1 LLAAVFDDMI
11 QKDFPMKATPEQI
24 TLGRSL
30 FDAFAA
36 DDLDTW
42 QSKLAHDF
50 TFGYP
55 GLRNGT
61 GAAAAREFNTPF
73 NAAFSDWT
81 TVVHTAAMDG
91 DTILMRLTVS
101 FTHSKPLALPEGLL
115 DSSGARCDVDVAMVV
130 KMRDGKIV
138 REETLW
144 NVAELVDQIK
154 SAR

>member
-1 LLAAVFDDMI
+1 MI
-11 QKDFPMKATPEQI
+11 PKEFFVKATPEQI
-24 TLGRSL
+24 ALGRSL

-36 DDLDTW
+36 DDLEIW
-42 QSKLAHDF
+42 QAKLAHDF

-55 GLRNGT
+55 GLRYGS
-61 GAAAAREFNTPF
+61 GAAAAREFNAPF
-73 NAAFSDWT
+73 NAAFSDWA
-81 TVVHTAAMDG
+81 TVVHAAAVDK

-101 FTHSKPLALPEGLL
+101 FTHTKPLALPHGTL
-115 DSSGARCDVDVAMVV
+115 DTSGARCDVDVAMVV
-130 KMRDGKIV
+130 ETRDVKIV

>member
-1 LLAAVFDDMI
+1 
-11 QKDFPMKATPEQI
+11 MKATPDQI
-24 TLGRSL
+24 ALGRSL

-42 QSKLAHDF
+42 QFKLAQDF

-55 GLRNGT
+55 GLRNGI
-61 GAAAAREFNTPF
+61 GAASAREFNEPF
-73 NAAFSDWT
+73 NAAFSDWN

-91 DTILMRLTVS
+91 DTLLMRLTVS
-101 FTHSKPLALPEGLL
+101 FTHSKPLALRDGVL
-115 DSSGARCDVDVAMVV
+115 DPLGARCDVDVAMVV
-130 KMRDGKIV
+130 KVRDGKIV

>member
-1 LLAAVFDDMI
+1 MT
-11 QKDFPMKATPEQI
+11 ATSEQI

-36 DDLDTW
+36 GDLDSW
-42 QSKLAHDF
+42 QAKLAPDF

-55 GLRNGT
+55 GLRNGS
-61 GAAAAREFNTPF
+61 GAAAAREFNAPF

-81 TVVHTAAMDG
+81 TVVHCAAVDG
-91 DTILMRLTVS
+91 DTILMRLIVS
-101 FTHSKPLALPEGLL
+101 FTHSKPLALPYGTL
-115 DSSGARCDVDVAMVV
+115 DASGARCDVDVAMVV
-130 KMRDGKIV
+130 KVRDGKIL

-154 SAR
+154 SAH

>member
-1 LLAAVFDDMI
+1 MI
-11 QKDFPMKATPEQI
+11 PKESLVKATPEQI
-24 TLGRSL
+24 ALGRSL

-36 DDLDTW
+36 GDLETW

-81 TVVHTAAMDG
+81 TVVHSAAMDG

-101 FTHSKPLALPEGLL
+101 FTHSKPLALPGGTL
-115 DSSGARCDVDVAMVV
+115 DALGARCDVDVAMVV
-130 KMRDGKIV
+130 TVRDGKIL

-144 NVAELVDQIK
+144 NVAELVDQMTL
-154 SAR
+154 AH